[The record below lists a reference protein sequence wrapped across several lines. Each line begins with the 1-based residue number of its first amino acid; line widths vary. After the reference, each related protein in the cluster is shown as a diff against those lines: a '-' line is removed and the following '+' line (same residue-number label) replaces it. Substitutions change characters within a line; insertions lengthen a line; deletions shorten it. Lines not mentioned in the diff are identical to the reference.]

1 MQEMQKNITVNR
13 AKAVKRQAENAAKM
27 ITDSNKKFK
36 QCKIGDSVTLKVPDA
51 YKGRGDFNN
60 VMSRVVEIDYN
71 GMLTLG
77 TKHGILKGKY
87 TRGEVTPCGESFI
100 SAESVLNTKTLPL
113 RELARLE
120 SNGTGQGFW
129 KCSCKKS
136 CKTGRCKC
144 KSNNVLCNSK
154 CHLTRSTCENKSDD

>member
-1 MQEMQKNITVNR
+1 M
-13 AKAVKRQAENAAKM
+13 KRQAENAAK
-27 ITDSNKKFK
+27 IINYSKKKFK
-36 QCKIGDSVTLKVPDA
+36 QCEIGDSVTLKVPDVD
-51 YKGRGDFNN
+51 KGRGDLNN
-60 VMSRVVEIDYN
+60 VTARVVEIDDN
-71 GMLTLG
+71 GILTLG
-77 TKHGILKGKY
+77 TLNGKQ
-87 TRGEVTPCGESFI
+87 TRGEGTPCGESFF

-144 KSNNVLCNSK
+144 KRNNVLCNSK
-154 CHLTRSTCENKSDD
+154 CHFTRSTCYNESDD